1 MKLLCYS
8 FIISIYG
15 EKNEKERYRTRRF
28 VSVDLHRSFTCVF
41 ISHYSLIAGVVMITT
56 VVSFFLL
63 NDLLDGL
70 AVLADY
76 VDAIL
81 ESLCAVS
88 DLYATD
94 CEHLYVV
101 VYVSLC

>member
-8 FIISIYG
+8 FSISIYG
-15 EKNEKERYRTRRF
+15 EKNEKERYRTRII
-28 VSVDLHRSFTCVF
+28 VSVSLHRSFTCVF
-41 ISHYSLIAGVVMITT
+41 ISHYSLIAGVVMFTT

-63 NDLLDGL
+63 NGLLDGL

-76 VDAIL
+76 VDALL

-88 DLYATD
+88 NLYATD
-94 CEHLYVV
+94 GEHLYVV

>member
-1 MKLLCYS
+1 MVK
-8 FIISIYG
+8 
-15 EKNEKERYRTRRF
+15 KRKRTVQDTENCVRRPAPF
-28 VSVDLHRSFTCVF
+28 VYVRFYFTF
-41 ISHYSLIAGVVMITT
+41 SLIAGVVMFTT

-63 NDLLDGL
+63 NGLLDGL

-76 VDAIL
+76 VDALL

-88 DLYATD
+88 NLNATD
-94 CEHLYVV
+94 GEHLYVV

>member
-8 FIISIYG
+8 FSISNYG
-15 EKNEKERYRTRRF
+15 EKTKKKRCRTRRN
-28 VSVDLHRSFTCVF
+28 VSVGLHRSFTCVF

-94 CEHLYVV
+94 GEHLYVV

>member
-8 FIISIYG
+8 FSISNYG
-15 EKNEKERYRTRRF
+15 EKNEKERYRTQRF

-41 ISHYSLIAGVVMITT
+41 ISHYSLIAGVVMFTT

-63 NDLLDGL
+63 NGLLDGL

-76 VDAIL
+76 VDALL

-88 DLYATD
+88 NLYATD
-94 CEHLYVV
+94 GEHLYVV

>member
-1 MKLLCYS
+1 MLCYS
-8 FIISIYG
+8 FSISIYG
-15 EKNEKERYRTRRF
+15 EKNEKERYRTRII

-41 ISHYSLIAGVVMITT
+41 ISHYSLIAGVVQCLRLSS
-56 VVSFFLL
+56 SFFLL

-76 VDAIL
+76 VDALL
-81 ESLCAVS
+81 ESLCAVGN
-88 DLYATD
+88 LNATD
-94 CEHLYVV
+94 GEHLYVV

>member
-1 MKLLCYS
+1 MVKNTKKTMQDTENCVHRPASFVYVRFYFTLFFDSRCRNDYDRRLL
-8 FIISIYG
+8 
-15 EKNEKERYRTRRF
+15 
-28 VSVDLHRSFTCVF
+28 
-41 ISHYSLIAGVVMITT
+41 
-56 VVSFFLL
+56 FLL

-76 VDAIL
+76 VDALL

-88 DLYATD
+88 NLNATD
-94 CEHLYVV
+94 GEHLYVV

>member
-1 MKLLCYS
+1 MVKNTKKTMQDTDNCVRRPAS
-8 FIISIYG
+8 F
-15 EKNEKERYRTRRF
+15 
-28 VSVDLHRSFTCVF
+28 VF
-41 ISHYSLIAGVVMITT
+41 ISHYSLIAGVVMFTT

-63 NDLLDGL
+63 NDFLDGL

-76 VDAIL
+76 VDALL

-94 CEHLYVV
+94 GEHLYVV

>member
-8 FIISIYG
+8 FSISNYG

-41 ISHYSLIAGVVMITT
+41 ISHYSLIAGVVMFTT

-76 VDAIL
+76 VDALL

-88 DLYATD
+88 NLNATD
-94 CEHLYVV
+94 GEHLYVV

>member
-8 FIISIYG
+8 FSISIYG

-56 VVSFFLL
+56 VVSFFF
-63 NDLLDGL
+63 
-70 AVLADY
+70 
-76 VDAIL
+76 
-81 ESLCAVS
+81 
-88 DLYATD
+88 T
-94 CEHLYVV
+94 
-101 VYVSLC
+101 

>member
-1 MKLLCYS
+1 MKVLCYS
-8 FIISIYG
+8 FSISNYG
-15 EKNEKERYRTRRF
+15 EKNEKERYMTRRF

-41 ISHYSLIAGVVMITT
+41 ISHYSLIAGVVMFTT

-94 CEHLYVV
+94 GEHLYVV

>member
-8 FIISIYG
+8 FSISIYG
-15 EKNEKERYRTRRF
+15 EKNEQERYRTRRF

-41 ISHYSLIAGVVMITT
+41 ISHYSLIAGVVMFTT

-63 NDLLDGL
+63 NGLLDGL

-76 VDAIL
+76 VDALL

-88 DLYATD
+88 NLNATD
-94 CEHLYVV
+94 GEHLYVV

>member
-1 MKLLCYS
+1 MVK
-8 FIISIYG
+8 
-15 EKNEKERYRTRRF
+15 KRKRTVQDTEICVRRPAPF
-28 VSVDLHRSFTCVF
+28 AYVRFYFTLFFDGRCRNVF
-41 ISHYSLIAGVVMITT
+41 TT

-63 NDLLDGL
+63 NDRLDGL

-76 VDAIL
+76 VDALL